1 MAISE
6 KNKTLTIG
14 IPVYNGSKYIE
25 KRIIEIQNAVKC
37 DYRIIISDNFSD
49 DKTQEICKKFLSN
62 KNITYYRQNRNIGVI
77 ENFKFLINMCKTKY
91 FVFASVDDV
100 WDLNF
105 IDDNIKL
112 LKENKAAVA
121 FSNFY
126 ISDKKTKKKI
136 PIYVTPSV
144 SNSSFVRLLTR
155 VIDPVPHIIYGV
167 IDLDFYKNDMLKN
180 MDFFDIYFTFALSL
194 SGKVI
199 VSNKFSYE
207 WQVDG
212 YRKSYS
218 IISKEVSG
226 LKFFFNTLGLVKKFS
241 LLKKLFLIILLFR
254 WTIINLFKRKFSPNY
269 YDVKF

>member
-14 IPVYNGSKYIE
+14 IPVHNGSKYIE

-100 WDLNF
+100 WNLNF

-126 ISDKKTKKKI
+126 ISDKRTKKKN
-136 PIYVTPSV
+136 
-144 SNSSFVRLLTR
+144 SNLC
-155 VIDPVPHIIYGV
+155 
-167 IDLDFYKNDMLKN
+167 
-180 MDFFDIYFTFALSL
+180 
-194 SGKVI
+194 
-199 VSNKFSYE
+199 
-207 WQVDG
+207 
-212 YRKSYS
+212 YS
-218 IISKEVSG
+218 QRI
-226 LKFFFNTLGLVKKFS
+226 KFFIRQV
-241 LLKKLFLIILLFR
+241 
-254 WTIINLFKRKFSPNY
+254 INKGNRSSTTYNLWCH
-269 YDVKF
+269 